1 MVYPPYTQGVLMR
14 GMVIKLYPNKVQKQR
29 IQEHIDICRFTYNKS
44 LAIRKEAYEQHKSTI
59 GKFKLITMI
68 KELKH
73 IEEFSWVNNASAQTV
88 QQSIL
93 NLDKAYTNFF
103 RRVKQGTVAPGFPR
117 FKSRKNP
124 LQSFQYAQYTKI
136 NDCHSKLYLPKIGWV
151 KCGGYRDDFIG
162 DIKTVTIKKWS
173 GGTITATILVDY
185 VPKIRASRSKKT
197 IGIDIG
203 TNKLAIDS
211 EGTMFPPLDLSKEVS
226 SMKRLQRSLAAIV
239 DSAKDRQNVTT
250 YQDIVP
256 FNNMVRT
263 QAAIAKLFRKITNK
277 RDNYIHHVANHY
289 LSYKLVYVEDLNIK
303 QMMKST
309 VGTEDNPNYQSRQ
322 DKRLHNLIANQAWG
336 KFFTI
341 LEYKLLRL
349 KSMLVKVPP
358 EYTSQTCN
366 KCCIIDPK
374 SKHKEHFRC
383 TSCGHTDDADI
394 NAAKDIRHIGSTRV
408 LQLVA

>member
-1 MVYPPYTQGVLMR
+1 MR
-14 GMVIKLYPNKVQKQR
+14 GMVVKLYPNKVQQQR

-44 LAIRKEAYEQHKSTI
+44 LELRKEAYEQHKSSI

-73 IEEFSWVNNASAQTV
+73 TEEFSWMKSAHSQTI

-103 RRVKQGTVAPGFPR
+103 RRVKQGTAAPGFPK

-124 LQSFQYAQYTKI
+124 LQSFQYPQGIQI
-136 NDCHSKLYLPKIGWV
+136 NDRHSKLYLPKIGWV
-151 KCGGYRDDFIG
+151 KCRGYRDDHIC
-162 DIKTVTIKKWS
+162 DIKTVTIRRWS
-173 GGTITATILVDY
+173 DGTITASILVDY
-185 VPKIRASRSKKT
+185 VPKIRASRSKRT
-197 IGIDIG
+197 IGIDVG
-203 TNKLAIDS
+203 TNKLATDS
-211 EGTMFPPLDLSKEVS
+211 EGTMFPPLDLSHEVR

-303 QMMKST
+303 SMMKST

-322 DKRLHNLIANQAWG
+322 DKRLHNLVANQAWG
-336 KFFTI
+336 KLFTI
-341 LEYKLLRL
+341 LEYKLLER

-366 KCCIIDPK
+366 KCGIIDPK
-374 SKHKEHFRC
+374 SRHKEHFRC

-394 NAAKDIRHIGSTRV
+394 NAAKNIHHIGSVRV
-408 LQLVA
+408 LHLVA